1 MKAPGSTERTDV
13 SARHMPSPISTTLQ
27 SALALVRAKR
37 EAGQWVGTE
46 LDEVIRL
53 LDELPA
59 GQVVHAAG
67 AIADGAGLFHR
78 LHLEPFVQPQQRA
91 PTDKEQLLKRPELAS
106 LFLFHRDG
114 RLREVALKH
123 FAGGL
128 SSPFL
133 FAAVACRLN
142 DWAEPVREAAVAC
155 AMRCFPQTDPDIVAR
170 SAEAL
175 LVRSDSW
182 GRWGGEREVLDQAFS
197 RADVAEALAEL
208 LIAQTRGAGTRTL
221 RFALRGPALDQ
232 HLMRVAFKAVQ
243 PSLRA
248 TAFAFLID
256 GKASWPS
263 GYDWRWV
270 DKSMGERKREIIY
283 AERTLT
289 VVHDRAQLIAKAVDD
304 RSAVVRRIGLDG
316 VIRYFKGLPE
326 ATDCAS
332 RMLADRSAA
341 VRERAEFIMKRAAS
355 G

>member
-1 MKAPGSTERTDV
+1 MKAPGSTERTDI
-13 SARHMPSPISTTLQ
+13 SARQMPSPISTTLQ
-27 SALALVRAKR
+27 SALALVRANR
-37 EAGQWVGTE
+37 EAGRWIGAE

-53 LDELPA
+53 LAELPA
-59 GQVVHAAG
+59 GAVVPAAK
-67 AIADGAGLFHR
+67 AIAGGAGLFHR
-78 LHLEPFVQPQQRA
+78 LHLEPFVQPPQHV
-91 PTDKEQLLKRPELAS
+91 PTDKEQLLKRPELAG
-106 LFLFHRDG
+106 LFLFHCDG
-114 RLREVALKH
+114 RLRELALKH

-155 AMRCFPQTDPDIVAR
+155 ATRCFPQTDADIVAR

-182 GRWGGEREVLDQAFS
+182 SRWDGERELLDQAFS

-208 LIAQTRGAGTRTL
+208 LIAQTNGSGARTL
-221 RFALRGPALDQ
+221 RFALRSSALDP
-232 HLMRVAFKAVQ
+232 HLMRVAFEAVQ

-263 GYDWRWV
+263 GYGWRWV
-270 DKSMGERKREIIY
+270 DKSMGERKREIVY
-283 AERTLT
+283 AERALT
-289 VVHDRAQLIAKAVDD
+289 VAHDRAGLIARAVGD

-316 VIRYFKGLPE
+316 VIRHFKGLPE
-326 ATDCAS
+326 VADWAS
-332 RMLADRSAA
+332 TLLTDRSSA
-341 VRERAEFIMKRAAS
+341 VRERADFIMKRASA
-355 G
+355 

>member
-46 LDEVIRL
+46 LDGVIRL

-59 GQVVHAAG
+59 GEVVHAAG

-78 LHLEPFVQPQQRA
+78 LHLEPSVQSPQRA
-91 PTDKEQLLKRPELAS
+91 LTDKEQLLKRPELAG

-114 RLREVALKH
+114 RLRELALKH

-142 DWAEPVREAAVAC
+142 DWAEPVREAAEAC
-155 AMRCFPQTDPDIVAR
+155 ATRCFPQTDAEIVAR

-182 GRWGGEREVLDQAFS
+182 GRWGGERQILDQAFS

-232 HLMRVAFKAVQ
+232 YLMRVAFEAVQ

-263 GYDWRWV
+263 GYGWRWV
-270 DKSMGERKREIIY
+270 DKSMGERKREIVY
-283 AERTLT
+283 AERALT
-289 VVHDRAQLIAKAVDD
+289 VMHNRSQLIAKAVDD
-304 RSAVVRRIGLDG
+304 RSAVVRRVGLDG
-316 VIRYFKGLPE
+316 VIRYLKELPE
-326 ATDCAS
+326 ATDYAS
-332 RMLADRSAA
+332 KMLADRSLA